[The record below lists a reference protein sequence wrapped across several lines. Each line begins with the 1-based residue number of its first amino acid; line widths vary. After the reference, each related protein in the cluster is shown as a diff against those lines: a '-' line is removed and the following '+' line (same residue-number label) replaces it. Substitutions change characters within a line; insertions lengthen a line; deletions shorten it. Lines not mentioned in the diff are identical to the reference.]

1 MESVQVETPAGEIE
15 VKLCLPAGEHPVAL
29 ALMVHGMSPE
39 RDIIWE
45 WGGVAEELRQRKTA
59 TAGTLVPAMST
70 RCPRW
75 VLRRLQRVRG
85 ARKGNCLP
93 GVCVYPN
100 LHSCDLTAPACAKPE
115 DVAAALEAIAAW
127 GLLRVGGGGS
137 GAVPLLVYGKS
148 WGGAQA
154 IELCARLAAAK
165 PPAPAPAAGLCLA
178 CPSTGIDQLT
188 EKVASVAAPA
198 LLVWAKDDAVI
209 PFDMHGP
216 LLEELRARPAG
227 ATIFAP
233 TEAGGHRVD
242 RMAALDSTLAAKLAE
257 WPDLALG
264 PLAAASSLR

>member
-1 MESVQVETPAGEIE
+1 MAAMKGGPAPGTPAAFMQGMESVQVETPAGEIE

-59 TAGTLVPAMST
+59 T
-70 RCPRW
+70 
-75 VLRRLQRVRG
+75 
-85 ARKGNCLP
+85 
-93 GVCVYPN
+93 VYPN